1 MRQEQLDP
9 LVRRETSV
17 LPDRLVLLVPRGQPV
32 QLALQGTSDRLV
44 LLVQWVLQDHKAT
57 QVPRVRRVMSEP
69 RVRPVLPVQ

>member
-44 LLVQWVLQDHKAT
+44 LLVQWVLL
-57 QVPRVRRVMSEP
+57 VPLAQQGSLEILALLEQLGR
-69 RVRPVLPVQ
+69 